1 MSQVP
6 TLSLQFK
13 GGGVQLVGPGVGV
26 DMLFVEMGGGGNGE
40 GGGGRR
46 DGGWHFV
53 VSNVFSILRDIPLSQ
68 VTSLSECDEIPRFTE
83 PSFLAFCTAVHWDV
97 GWSSLSKTSS
107 FGFCPLASMQPQLI
121 L

>member
-40 GGGGRR
+40 GGGGGNG

-53 VSNVFSILRDIPLSQ
+53 VSNVVSILRDIPLSQ
-68 VTSLSECDEIPRFTE
+68 VRS
-83 PSFLAFCTAVHWDV
+83 
-97 GWSSLSKTSS
+97 
-107 FGFCPLASMQPQLI
+107 
-121 L
+121 

>member
-40 GGGGRR
+40 GGGGNGEGGGGRR

-68 VTSLSECDEIPRFTE
+68 VRS
-83 PSFLAFCTAVHWDV
+83 
-97 GWSSLSKTSS
+97 
-107 FGFCPLASMQPQLI
+107 
-121 L
+121 